1 VNGVPLRR
9 VNQAFVIATS
19 TKVDVSKV
27 AVPASVN
34 DDFFKAPKAEKA
46 KKSEE
51 GFFALTEKKGDTSA
65 ERKAAQTAVD
75 AGVKLDETL
84 TGYLKSRFSLSKGQK
99 VHELKF

>member
-19 TKVDVSKV
+19 AKVDISK
-27 AVPASVN
+27 AKVPDNVN

-51 GFFALTEKKGDTSA
+51 TFFAQSEKKGETSDA
-65 ERKAAQTAVD
+65 RKAAQTAVD

-84 TGYLKSRFSLSKGQK
+84 TAYLKARFSLSKGQK